1 MSVLLGC
8 SCGLAVYH
16 EQKYTVSQH
25 LKIGRYGHAIVCKL
39 QYYASAYTGACLK
52 FVTWIDTSLRLMDCS
67 IFPLL
72 LLSSSLDSLGH
83 SVPPVQYIRICEGRW
98 LSCHPGSVAEHWWLK
113 PEVYWVQLLAAA
125 SLFTFLY
132 FHLITCRFLQATVLC
147 QGLYCLLE
155 S

>member
-1 MSVLLGC
+1 M
-8 SCGLAVYH
+8 YH

-83 SVPPVQYIRICEGRW
+83 SVPPVQYIYVRVGGCPAVLLSW
-98 LSCHPGSVAEHWWLK
+98 LSGRALVAQTRGVLGPTTGGCQPFHFPLCSPHNMQIFASYSAMPGPILFVGIIAFPL
-113 PEVYWVQLLAAA
+113 VY
-125 SLFTFLY
+125 F
-132 FHLITCRFLQATVLC
+132 
-147 QGLYCLLE
+147 
-155 S
+155 

>member
-1 MSVLLGC
+1 MKVLYWYHQ
-8 SCGLAVYH
+8 CGYVKQAKKCLYCLAVFAVYH

-52 FVTWIDTSLRLMDCS
+52 FVTWTDKSLCLMGCS

-83 SVPPVQYIRICEGRW
+83 SVPPVQYIYVRGCGCPAVMAQWQSTSGSSQRR
-98 LSCHPGSVAEHWWLK
+98 PGFDYWWL
-113 PEVYWVQLLAAA
+113 PAFSLSSIFA
-125 SLFTFLY
+125 S
-132 FHLITCRFLQATVLC
+132 
-147 QGLYCLLE
+147 
-155 S
+155 